1 MRFVYAATWMDPES
15 YLPMARAAD
24 ESGWWACAC
33 SEHIA
38 NPQVTRSKYPYTDTG
53 DRRWEPFTPWPDPT
67 VAIASMA
74 AVTEQLNFFT
84 NVYVM
89 PLRSPFAVAKTW
101 GTLAFMSQNRVSLGI
116 GMGWMEEEF
125 EMMEQP
131 FARRGKRCDEMLQVV
146 RTLWSGGWVEHHG
159 EFYDFDKLEMNPAPT
174 APVPILVGGLSEA
187 ALRRAARNDG
197 WISDLQSTAD
207 LAEACATLRRYREE
221 LGASDRPFT
230 IVGSANDAADLDG
243 YRRLEEVGVDVLL
256 TWPWVFYTGF
266 KSDAQQRVDGIRRF
280 ADEVIA
286 KF

>member
-1 MRFVYAATWMDPES
+1 MDPAS

-38 NPQVTRSKYPYTDTG
+38 NPEVTRSKYPYTETG
-53 DRRWEPFTPWPDPT
+53 DRRWEPFTPWPDRA

-74 AVTEQLNFFT
+74 AVTDDLNFFT

-101 GTLAFMSQNRVSLGI
+101 GTLAFMSNNRVSLGI
-116 GMGWMEEEF
+116 GVGWMEEEF

-131 FARRGKRCDEMLQVV
+131 FARRGKRCDEMLEVM
-146 RTLWSGGWVEHHG
+146 RMLWSGEWVEHHG
-159 EFYDFDKLEMNPAPT
+159 EFYDFDKVEMNPAPT

-197 WISDLQSTAD
+197 WISDSQSTAD
-207 LAEACATLRRYREE
+207 LAQACVTLRQYRQEA
-221 LGASDRPFT
+221 GTSDRPFT
-230 IVGSANDAADLDG
+230 VVGSASDAADVDG
-243 YRRLEEVGVDVLL
+243 YKRLEEAGVDVLL

-266 KSDAQQRVDGIRRF
+266 KSDAQERIDGIRRF
-280 ADEVIA
+280 ADDVIA

>member
-1 MRFVYAATWMDPES
+1 MKFAYAATWMDPAL
-15 YLPMARAAD
+15 YLPMARVAD

-38 NPQVTRSKYPYTDTG
+38 NPEVTRSSYPYTDTG
-53 DRRWEPFTPWPDPT
+53 DRRWDPFTPWPDPV

-74 AVTEQLNFFT
+74 AVTERLNFFT

-89 PLRSPFAVAKTW
+89 PLRNPFAVAKAW
-101 GTLAFMSQNRVSLGI
+101 GTLAVMSDNRVSLGI

-131 FARRGKRCDEMLQVV
+131 FARRGKRGDEMLEVL
-146 RTLWSGGWVEHHG
+146 RKLWAGGWVEHHG
-159 EFYDFDKLEMNPAPT
+159 EFYDFDKLEMSPPPT
-174 APVPILVGGLSEA
+174 APVPVFVGGLSEA

-221 LGASDRPFT
+221 AGRSDRPFT
-230 IVGSANDAADLDG
+230 VIGSSNDAGDVDG
-243 YRRLEEVGVDVLL
+243 YKRLEAAGVDVLL

-266 KSDAQQRVDGIRRF
+266 KSDAQQRLDGVRRF
-280 ADEVIA
+280 ADDVIT

>member
-1 MRFVYAATWMDPES
+1 
-15 YLPMARAAD
+15 MARAAD

-38 NPQVTRSKYPYTDTG
+38 NPEVTRSQYPYTDTG
-53 DRRWEPFTPWPDPT
+53 DRRWEPFTPWPDPA

-74 AVTEQLNFFT
+74 AITEQLNFFT

-89 PLRSPFAVAKTW
+89 PLRSPFAVAKAW
-101 GTLAFMSQNRVSLGI
+101 GTLAVMSQNRVSLGI

-131 FARRGKRCDEMLQVV
+131 FSRRGKRCDEMLDVV

-159 EFYDFDKLEMNPAPT
+159 EFYDFDKLEMSPAPT

-207 LAEACATLRRYREE
+207 LAQACATLQRYREE
-221 LGASDRPFT
+221 AGTSDRPFT
-230 IVGSANDAADLDG
+230 VVASANDAADVDG
-243 YRRLEEVGVDVLL
+243 YRRLEEAGVDVLL

-266 KSDAQQRVDGIRRF
+266 KSDEQQRIDGIRRF
-280 ADEVIA
+280 ADDVIA

>member
-1 MRFVYAATWMDPES
+1 VRFAYAATWMDPAS

-38 NPQVTRSKYPYTDTG
+38 NPQVTRSRYPYTDTG
-53 DRRWEPFTPWPDPT
+53 DRRWDPFTPWPDPA

-101 GTLAFMSQNRVSLGI
+101 GTLAFMSENRVSLGI

-159 EFYDFDKLEMNPAPT
+159 EFYDFDSLEMNPAPT

-207 LAEACATLRRYREE
+207 LAEVCATLRGYREE
-221 LGASDRPFT
+221 LGTSDRPFT
-230 IVGSANDAADLDG
+230 IVGSANDAADVDG